1 VAQIDN
7 LTRAVGDAVDALE
20 QARIPYVLTGGL
32 ASSVLG
38 RSRAT
43 DDVDML
49 VRADDADRALEAL
62 GEAGFETERTN
73 PQWIFKATRDDIVID
88 LMFWLKGGITLDAEM
103 LDRAGVGEVAGRR
116 VQVMPPEDLI
126 VVKAIAHD
134 EQSTRHWGDALG
146 VIAVQSLDWAYLVTR
161 ARHGARRV
169 LSLLVYAQADD
180 LIVPNDAIR
189 ALHRLVY
196 EEPVEAPERLEHDQT
211 SARAL
216 G

>member
-7 LTRAVGDAVDALE
+7 LTHAVGDAVDAIE
-20 QARIPYVLTGGL
+20 EAGIPYVLAGGL

-43 DDVDML
+43 DDVDLL
-49 VRADDADRALEAL
+49 VRADDADRALEVL

-73 PQWIFKATRDDIVID
+73 PQWIFKATRDDVTID
-88 LMFWLKGGITLDAEM
+88 LMFWLKGGLTLDDEM
-103 LDRAGVGEVAGRR
+103 LERAGVGEVAGRR
-116 VQVMPPEDLI
+116 VRVMPPEDLI

-146 VIAVQSLDWAYLVTR
+146 IIALRPLDWTYLVTR

-169 LSLLVYAQADD
+169 LSLLLYAQSDD
-180 LIVPNDAIR
+180 LIVPSDAIS
-189 ALHRLVY
+189 ALYRMIY
-196 EEPVEAPERLEHDQT
+196 EETVEAPEQLAD
-211 SARAL
+211 ARAAAPR
-216 G
+216 